1 MGRIDGKVAIIT
13 GAGNGFGR
21 ESTLLF
27 TKEGAK
33 VIIADMNAEAGKK
46 VEEEVRAAGGEATFV
61 QVDITVPEQVKNL
74 VEATIISP
82 TSCMFILLFLIKSFV
97 ALMAK
102 SAPFSSFAQNLF
114 LMPVLC
120 SIHLSSSPNLL
131 LKYSFVIS
139 FFGKYTPVASIFI
152 EFICIPLC

>member
-74 VEATIISP
+74 VEATINLYGKLDILFNNSSDP
-82 TSCMFILLFLIKSFV
+82 LSLRFSVLTGSSMFRRSLTAS
-97 ALMAK
+97 MAR
-102 SAPFSSFAQNLF
+102 
-114 LMPVLC
+114 
-120 SIHLSSSPNLL
+120 
-131 LKYSFVIS
+131 
-139 FFGKYTPVASIFI
+139 
-152 EFICIPLC
+152 